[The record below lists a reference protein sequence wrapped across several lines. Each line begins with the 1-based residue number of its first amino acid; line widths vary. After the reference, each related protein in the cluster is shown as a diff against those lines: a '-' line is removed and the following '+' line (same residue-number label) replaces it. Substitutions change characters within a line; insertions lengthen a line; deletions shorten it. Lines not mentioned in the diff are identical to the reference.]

1 MLGIIISLLK
11 KILLNYLPR
20 RGGNFFM
27 ANVIIEKDIV
37 FNSKYDLKLDVY
49 QDADAITKD
58 RPVII
63 DIHGGGW
70 WLGYKEEETDWA
82 TDFAK
87 RGFIV
92 FVPNYRLAPKYLYPA
107 PVDDLIGLYDWI
119 KESKYE
125 FDRNKIGA
133 VGMSSGGN
141 LAIEL
146 GLRLG
151 IPIASWSGIID
162 LDNWIEKHPDVV
174 ASNKNAPIPGTP
186 VGKINQTGSNDPYY
200 KWFVLNY
207 VNGNLD
213 LLKKASPLH
222 RVTEDAGPMYLA
234 NSLDELSPTDAVEK
248 LQREL
253 TKNDIP
259 SVVQFVAGHGH
270 GEAYMDQAQIATVA
284 FLTTIFNNLAT

>member
-1 MLGIIISLLK
+1 
-11 KILLNYLPR
+11 
-20 RGGNFFM
+20 M
-27 ANVIIEKDIV
+27 ANVTVEKDIV
-37 FNSKYDLKLDVY
+37 FNAKYDLKLDVY
-49 QDADAITKD
+49 QDTDSIAET

-107 PVDDLIGLYDWI
+107 PVDDLVGLYDWI
-119 KESKYE
+119 KKSKYE

-146 GLRLG
+146 GLKLG

-207 VNGNLD
+207 VNGDLD
-213 LLKKASPLH
+213 LLRKASPLH
-222 RVTEDAGPMYLA
+222 RVTRNAGPMYLA

-259 SVVQFVAGHGH
+259 SVVQFVTGHGH

-284 FLTTIFNNLAT
+284 FFNHYFQ

>member
-1 MLGIIISLLK
+1 MAEV
-11 KILLNYLPR
+11 KIT
-20 RGGNFFM
+20 
-27 ANVIIEKDIV
+27 KDV
-37 FNSKYDLKLDVY
+37 VYDDELDLKLDVY
-49 QDADAITKD
+49 QGENQNDTERKA
-58 RPVII
+58 II

-82 TDFAK
+82 TDFAQ

-92 FVPNYRLAPKYLYPA
+92 FVPNYRLAPKVLYPA
-107 PVDDLIGLYDWI
+107 PIDDLVSALNWI
-119 KESKYE
+119 KQSDYD

-146 GLRLG
+146 GLRTG

-162 LDNWIEKHPDVV
+162 LDHWVEQHQDVV

-186 VGKINQTGSNDPYY
+186 VSQINQTGANDPYY

-207 VNGNLD
+207 VNNDLD

-222 RVTEDAGPMYLA
+222 RVDKTAGPMYLA
-234 NSLDELSPTDAVEK
+234 NSLDELTPTDAVEK
-248 LQREL
+248 LQSEL
-253 TKNDIP
+253 TKNMIP
-259 SVVQFVAGHGH
+259 SVVQFVPGHGH
-270 GEAYMDQAQIATVA
+270 GEAYTKQAQEPTVA
-284 FLTTIFNNLAT
+284 FFNQYL